1 MPTIAQLPAATAP
14 EATDEIPI
22 SQGGVVRATT
32 VGTLLASTQSAIQLP
47 SGALL
52 GRISVGNG
60 SPETVEIGTGITL
73 AAGTVAA
80 NGLDHGSFPVLPSL
94 STGADLV
101 ISNQGTPMLMQT
113 SLLRELFSAG
123 TNVTIDVN
131 GTISA
136 LSTIV
141 PSGTVIA
148 NEAIS
153 QLPTLSGLAS
163 ADLVP
168 VSHAGSSYAVSYAAL
183 LDGVTIDQ
191 AQQAAAAGNS
201 DTVWVA
207 QDSNVMAR
215 QTFSAI
221 WVWITS
227 NLPTYKAPVVEIT
240 ANTNLDT
247 TVHNGRILICS
258 QPVTL
263 TPLTANMGSGF
274 QCWVINASS
283 GSVTLGSGFVTS
295 SGGTAL
301 AAWQCATI
309 CCATY
314 SGGTIAF
321 ASIPTTT
328 TSVTAPGQVTGLA
341 SSATTSS
348 SVTVSWQAPA
358 SGGAVIS
365 YIVQYRVTGTSAW
378 TSTSPVTS
386 TTSYQISSLQSGTS
400 YDICVQAEN
409 GAGAGT
415 ASAVMTVSTAT
426 AVQSTAPPQV
436 TGVTATASSST
447 AIAVTWSAQTGT
459 GAATSFT
466 VRYRVSGTTTWSGSA
481 TGLTGTST
489 TISGLAASTSYDVC
503 VIGVNDAGS
512 GTASSAVTTQTLAA
526 AASVTSITWN
536 VGPSGPYTHGSGAIG
551 VNAHVSPST
560 SAIQFGISQ
569 SSATPPTSWTEATYV
584 NSDLWGAY
592 LATPAT
598 AGTYYAWAEGLDGS
612 ATTVSSS
619 FVVQ

>member
-1 MPTIAQLPAATAP
+1 MPTIAQLPAGTTP

-22 SQGGVVRATT
+22 SQGGVLRATT
-32 VGTLLASTQSAIQLP
+32 VGTLLASMQPAIQLP
-47 SGALL
+47 SGSLL
-52 GRISVGNG
+52 GRVSAGEG
-60 SPETVEIGTGITL
+60 TPETVEIGTGLTL
-73 AAGTVAA
+73 VTGTVAA
-80 NGLDHGSFPVLPSL
+80 NGLDHGSFPLVASL

-123 TNVTIDVN
+123 TNVTIDLN

-136 LSTIV
+136 LTTIV
-141 PSGTVIA
+141 PSGTVIT
-148 NEAIS
+148 NEAIT
-153 QLPTLSGLAS
+153 QLPTLTGLAS
-163 ADLVP
+163 GDLVP
-168 VSHAGSSYAVSYAAL
+168 VSHSGTNYAVSYSAL
-183 LDGVTIDQ
+183 LDGVTIDL
-191 AQQAAAAGNS
+191 AQQAAAASNS

-207 QDSNVMAR
+207 QGSNVMAR
-215 QTFSAI
+215 QTFGAI
-221 WVWITS
+221 WVWIAG
-227 NLPTYKAPVVEIT
+227 NMPTYKAPVVEIT
-240 ANTNLDT
+240 TNTNLDT

-283 GSVTLGSGFVTS
+283 GAVTLGSGFITS
-295 SGGTAL
+295 NGGTTL
-301 AAWQCATI
+301 TTWQCATI

-328 TSVTAPGQVTGLA
+328 ASVTVPGQVTGLA
-341 SSATTSS
+341 SSSTTSS
-348 SVTVSWQAPA
+348 SITVSWQAPTTGSA
-358 SGGAVIS
+358 ATS

-378 TSTSPVTS
+378 TSTSPIPNA
-386 TTSYQISSLQSGTS
+386 TSYQISSLQSATS

-415 ASAVMTVSTAT
+415 ASTVLTVSTSA
-426 AVQSTAPPQV
+426 APQITAPPQV

-447 AIAVTWSAQTGT
+447 AIAVAWSPQTGT
-459 GAATSFT
+459 DAATSFT
-466 VRYRVSGTTTWSGSA
+466 VEYRVSGTTTWSGSA
-481 TGLTGTST
+481 SGLTGTST
-489 TISGLAASTSYDVC
+489 TISGLTASTSYDFC
-503 VIGVNDAGS
+503 VIGVNAAGS
-512 GTASSAVTTQTLAA
+512 GTASATVTIETAVA

-536 VGPSGPYTHGSGAIG
+536 VGPSGPYTHGSGSIG

-569 SSATPPTSWTEATYV
+569 SNTTPPTSWTEATYV
-584 NSDLWGAY
+584 NTDLWGAY
-592 LATPAT
+592 LSTPAT
-598 AGTYYAWAEGLDGS
+598 AGTYYVWAEGLDGS
-612 ATTVSSS
+612 AATVSPS